1 MSIDPRLVER
11 RRTVAE
17 DNAKRNVT
25 RLLKFLAFV
34 LVAGSLVWL
43 LFSPWLSVDLVNTKG
58 VEASS
63 TNSILVD
70 VGVMA
75 GTPMIMVNPGA
86 VERALL
92 ADPWVAEAV
101 VMREWPDTVNVEV
114 VERVPVAWA
123 RTAGG
128 WTRRS
133 MDGVALPSA
142 DEPGPE
148 MGWVDLPEVSDELA
162 PETPELLGAIA
173 FVAALPDELQEG
185 TVVTRVDDELWATV
199 SGHQVRLGRPVDMED
214 KALSLTALLEQ
225 GVLAGSTVVLIAPTN
240 PAVQTPG
247 STDDSPGH
255 DQ

>member
-1 MSIDPRLVER
+1 
-11 RRTVAE
+11 
-17 DNAKRNVT
+17 
-25 RLLKFLAFV
+25 
-34 LVAGSLVWL
+34 
-43 LFSPWLSVDLVNTKG
+43 
-58 VEASS
+58 
-63 TNSILVD
+63 
-70 VGVMA
+70 
-75 GTPMIMVNPGA
+75 
-86 VERALL
+86 
-92 ADPWVAEAV
+92 
-101 VMREWPDTVNVEV
+101 
-114 VERVPVAWA
+114 
-123 RTAGG
+123 
-128 WTRRS
+128 